1 MTEATVANSEP
12 SALDR
17 EKRERIERLQQ
28 RRQGG
33 PARKASTR
41 PVADAAR
48 ERSERPPA
56 PRPRRRRHSALG
68 TRIASLGLAGTA
80 MFTIIAVLA
89 LGGPTPV
96 QAPTGLVQDVTVTR
110 PVVVVVHRTRTV
122 VTQAQSATTAVGPAP
137 VPVPS
142 PAPAVIEQ
150 PVASLAGPVE
160 VQVEAPPVVVTTR
173 DDQTVIEL
181 RAQPVVRTVEA
192 PAPDVPKGKTS
203 GSR

>member
-1 MTEATVANSEP
+1 
-12 SALDR
+12 
-17 EKRERIERLQQ
+17 
-28 RRQGG
+28 
-33 PARKASTR
+33 
-41 PVADAAR
+41 
-48 ERSERPPA
+48 
-56 PRPRRRRHSALG
+56 
-68 TRIASLGLAGTA
+68 

-160 VQVEAPPVVVTTR
+160 VQVEPAPVAATTR